1 MSAIRVSASEDKSN
15 SLPAITASVEN
26 YFRLNGSKTLVADK
40 VISRDELSKKCGLP
54 DGSDLAAGIKSLSPS
69 YATRAAT
76 SLDENALETLY
87 KNEFVHG
94 QIKTILSESISS
106 LPDKLAKISGLLD
119 DIKRGNDNIRDHR
132 DNPLIFVKDFWSVK
146 NSGYELTGEFASLV
160 NETDDKLTEYTRLT
174 GKKINSYSEFVLAS
188 ETFSAFYETVPVD
201 LIKRLSVFM
210 SDADFDYYVDKLLD
224 LLDKA
229 GDKTGK
235 IIGELLSVD
244 KLDFDKFSSCVSTV
258 YEQARETR
266 LIAFGE
272 KFSLDR
278 AEISGE
284 EYGSFIKK
292 VVAEYGSLDAY
303 YEFLKK

>member
-1 MSAIRVSASEDKSN
+1 M
-15 SLPAITASVEN
+15 
-26 YFRLNGSKTLVADK
+26 
-40 VISRDELSKKCGLP
+40 
-54 DGSDLAAGIKSLSPS
+54 
-69 YATRAAT
+69 
-76 SLDENALETLY
+76 
-87 KNEFVHG
+87 
-94 QIKTILSESISS
+94 
-106 LPDKLAKISGLLD
+106 
-119 DIKRGNDNIRDHR
+119 
-132 DNPLIFVKDFWSVK
+132 K

-160 NETDDKLTEYTRLT
+160 KETNEKLTEYTRLT
-174 GKKINSYSEFVLAS
+174 GKKINSYSEFVIAS
-188 ETFSAFYETVPVD
+188 ETFSAFYTTVHVD

-210 SDADFDYYVDKLLD
+210 SDADFDYHVDELLD

-284 EYGSFIKK
+284 EYDSFVKK